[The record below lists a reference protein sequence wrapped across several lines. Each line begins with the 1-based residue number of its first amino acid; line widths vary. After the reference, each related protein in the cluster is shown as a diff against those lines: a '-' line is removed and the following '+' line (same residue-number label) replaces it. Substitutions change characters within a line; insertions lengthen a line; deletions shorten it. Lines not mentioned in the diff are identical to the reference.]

1 MPVRRL
7 NHAVLYVRDLAR
19 AVGFYR
25 GTLGLEVRTEV
36 PGRAA
41 FLRAPDSVNDH
52 DLGLFEIGD
61 TPRTGP
67 HGMAGSRTRSRR
79 RAQHAAAAPGRLY
92 GAAGCR
98 TAEATPRRPRPP
110 GRAAPPGPRRP
121 RAGSTLD
128 AALVRD
134 SADVQ
139 HGRPARAR
147 CRRSGPASRRIP
159 SSRPGR
165 RAAPGARSSTCRRP
179 RRWS

>member
-61 TPRTGP
+61 GP
-67 HGMAGSRTRSRR
+67 SGAPGP
-79 RAQHAAAAPGRLY
+79 APGGQPAPGR
-92 GAAGCR
+92 APACI
-98 TAEATPRRPRPP
+98 ASP
-110 GRAAPPGPRRP
+110 GKW
-121 RAGSTLD
+121 
-128 AALVRD
+128 
-134 SADVQ
+134 
-139 HGRPARAR
+139 
-147 CRRSGPASRRIP
+147 
-159 SSRPGR
+159 
-165 RAAPGARSSTCRRP
+165 ARSVT
-179 RRWS
+179 